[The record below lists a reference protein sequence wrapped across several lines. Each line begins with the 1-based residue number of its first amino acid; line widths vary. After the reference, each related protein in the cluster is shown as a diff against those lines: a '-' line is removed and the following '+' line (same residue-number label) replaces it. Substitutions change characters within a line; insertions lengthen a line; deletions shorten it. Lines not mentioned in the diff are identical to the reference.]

1 MSKYI
6 LILIGF
12 LALSLGGN
20 KLFSQSDDIWD
31 KIENIKLDKMTE
43 KLSLD
48 ETSKTLFIEK
58 YKIFSKE
65 QRDLNK
71 KRARTYKLITENVE
85 SGNGLDSLLD
95 LLIEYESEINK
106 KRIEFIKD
114 LETILT
120 SQQIAKMII
129 FERKF
134 NNEIKKILKQYQK
147 ENKKDFKE

>member
-6 LILIGF
+6 LILIVF
-12 LALSLGGN
+12 SFLSLGGN
-20 KLFSQSDDIWD
+20 KLFSQSDDIRD
-31 KIENIKLDKMTE
+31 KIEDIKLDKMTE

-48 ETSKTLFIEK
+48 ETAKTLFIEK
-58 YKIFSKE
+58 YKSFSKE
-65 QRDLNK
+65 QRDLNR
-71 KRARTYKLITENVE
+71 KRAKTYKLITENVE

-95 LLIEYESEINK
+95 LLIDYENDINK

-114 LETILT
+114 METILT

-147 ENKKDFKE
+147 ENKKD

>member
-6 LILIGF
+6 LILIVFSF
-12 LALSLGGN
+12 LSFGGN
-20 KLFSQSDDIWD
+20 KLFSQSDDIRD
-31 KIENIKLDKMTE
+31 KIEDIKLDKMTE

-48 ETSKTLFIEK
+48 ETAKTLFIEK
-58 YKIFSKE
+58 YKSFSKE
-65 QRDLNK
+65 QRDLNR
-71 KRARTYKLITENVE
+71 KRAKTYKLITENVE

-95 LLIEYESEINK
+95 LLIDYENDINK

-114 LETILT
+114 METILT

-147 ENKKDFKE
+147 ENKKD